1 MLWRSFMPALA
12 LLLTG
17 APALAEEHVV
27 QMKNKGS
34 NNRAMAFEPDYV
46 KAAVGDTVKFVAA
59 DKGHIVET
67 LPGVWPA
74 GVTPLKGKF
83 NEDASVTL
91 SAEGLYGI
99 KCQPH
104 QGAGMVALV
113 VVGKPAVTDQVRSV
127 KQPPLAQKAFAEL
140 LDRAAKEQ

>member
-1 MLWRSFMPALA
+1 MLRRSMMSALA

-17 APALAEEHVV
+17 TPVLAAEHVV

-34 NNRAMAFEPDYV
+34 NNHLNVFEPDYV
-46 KAAVGDTVKFVAA
+46 KAAVGDTIKFVSA

-74 GVTPLKGKF
+74 GVPPLKGKF
-83 NEDASVTL
+83 NEDSTVTV

-104 QGAGMVALV
+104 QGTGMVALV
-113 VVGKPAVTDQVRSV
+113 VVGKPAVTDQIRAV

-140 LDRAAKEQ
+140 LDRAAKEP